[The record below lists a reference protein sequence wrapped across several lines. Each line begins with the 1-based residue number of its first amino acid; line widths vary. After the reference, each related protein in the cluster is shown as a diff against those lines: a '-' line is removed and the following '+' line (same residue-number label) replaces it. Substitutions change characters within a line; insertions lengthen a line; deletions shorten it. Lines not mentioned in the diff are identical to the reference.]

1 MRLIDKPL
9 TEKQKK
15 FAEIIAELRGR
26 ISGTEAAIRAGYERG
41 SAYQRSFELQN
52 PEICPHVVKYINEIR
67 KDISTKYEISKD
79 NHMEELWNIRED
91 AKKKDNQM
99 VRLRAEEDRGKMMGY
114 YIERKAILTNTNID
128 DMSLKELY
136 AKMETIQKKNRFMVE
151 KRKVMEKTMEG
162 KNNEKK

>member
-91 AKKKDNQM
+91 ARKKDNQM
-99 VRLRAEEDRGKMMGY
+99 VRLRAEEDRGRLMGY
-114 YIERKAILTNTNID
+114 YIEKKAILNANKTLD
-128 DMSLKELY
+128 DLSLEELWDK
-136 AKMETIQKKNRFMVE
+136 ARGIEKKYRHF
-151 KRKVMEKTMEG
+151 KDDKK
-162 KNNEKK
+162 NEKKEKPS

>member
-91 AKKKDNQM
+91 ARKKDNQM
-99 VRLRAEEDRGKMMGY
+99 VRLRAEEDRGRLMGY
-114 YIERKAILTNTNID
+114 YIEKKAILNANKTLD
-128 DMSLKELY
+128 DLSLEELWDKARGIEKKYRHFKE
-136 AKMETIQKKNRFMVE
+136 EKK
-151 KRKVMEKTMEG
+151 
-162 KNNEKK
+162 NEKKEKPS

>member
-1 MRLIDKPL
+1 L

-91 AKKKDNQM
+91 ARKKDNQM
-99 VRLRAEEDRGKMMGY
+99 VRLRAEEDRGRLMGY
-114 YIERKAILTNTNID
+114 YIEKKAILNANKTLD
-128 DMSLKELY
+128 DLSLEELWDKARGIEKKYRHFKED
-136 AKMETIQKKNRFMVE
+136 KK
-151 KRKVMEKTMEG
+151 
-162 KNNEKK
+162 NEKKEKPS

>member
-1 MRLIDKPL
+1 L

-91 AKKKDNQM
+91 ARKKDNQM
-99 VRLRAEEDRGKMMGY
+99 VRLRAEEDRGRLMGY
-114 YIERKAILTNTNID
+114 YIEKKAILNANKTLD
-128 DMSLKELY
+128 DLSLEELWDK
-136 AKMETIQKKNRFMVE
+136 ARGI
-151 KRKVMEKTMEG
+151 
-162 KNNEKK
+162 EKKYRHFKEDKKDEKKEKPS

>member
-91 AKKKDNQM
+91 ARKKDNQM
-99 VRLRAEEDRGKMMGY
+99 VRLRAEEDRGRLMGY
-114 YIERKAILTNTNID
+114 YIEKKAILNANKTLD
-128 DMSLKELY
+128 DLSLEELWDK
-136 AKMETIQKKNRFMVE
+136 ARGI
-151 KRKVMEKTMEG
+151 
-162 KNNEKK
+162 EKKYRHFKEDKKDEKK

>member
-15 FAEIIAELRGR
+15 FAEIYVTS
-26 ISGTEAAIRAGYERG
+26 SGKFSNTEVAIEAGYDYG
-41 SAYQRSFELQN
+41 SAYQRAYELLN
-52 PEICPHVVKYINEIR
+52 PEICPHVVKFISEIR

-114 YIERKAILTNTNID
+114 YIERRAVLTNTNID

-151 KRKVMEKTMEG
+151 KRKAMEKTMEG